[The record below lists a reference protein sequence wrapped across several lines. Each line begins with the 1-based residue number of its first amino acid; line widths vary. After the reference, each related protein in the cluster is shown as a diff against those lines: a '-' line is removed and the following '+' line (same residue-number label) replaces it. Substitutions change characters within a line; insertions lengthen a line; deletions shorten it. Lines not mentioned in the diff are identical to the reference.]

1 MIIILIAAIILVFIV
16 VILIRTIQFKPR
28 QIEQR
33 HIDNI
38 DFDAEKAINNLQ
50 KLVKCKTVSYFDSS
64 LEDDKEFNK
73 LVRMLPKLYPN
84 VCKKLKL
91 TKFDGRALLFYWK
104 GETKGDPAVFMAH
117 YDVVPVEEEQWSR
130 PAFEGLIENN
140 IMWGRGTLDTKV
152 TFNGVL
158 SAGEHL
164 LSKGFKPKHDIYFAF
179 SGGEEVNGPGAKNI
193 VDYFQKNNI
202 TPSFVLD
209 EGGAVVS
216 DVFPGLKQ
224 PCGLVGIAEK
234 GYINM
239 TLSVKSQGGHASA
252 PKPHTPIGV
261 LSKACADIENHPF
274 PIRFTDPVLKMFDE
288 LGRRSTFLYRMI
300 FANINVF
307 GWILDIIC
315 KKSGGQLNALLRTT
329 CAFTQA
335 KGSNAANVIPPSASM
350 TANMRLSPAETIET
364 SIDYIKQVINNPDI
378 EISLSDASNPS
389 RISVTDCDGFKWI
402 TNAIEDTWKGC
413 VTAPYL
419 MVQCSDSKNYG
430 VISDKVYR
438 FSATDLTNEEMNS
451 IHGNDEHIRL
461 ETIKHSVEF
470 FIRVM
475 RNC

>member
-1 MIIILIAAIILVFIV
+1 MAYILLLIILCFLL
-16 VILIRTIQFKPR
+16 VILIRTLMFKPTNIVKR
-28 QIEQR
+28 
-33 HIDNI
+33 DVDDI
-38 DFDAEKAINNLQ
+38 DFDYEKAISNLQ
-50 KLVKCKTVSYFDSS
+50 KLVKCKTVSYFDHS
-64 LEDDKEFNK
+64 LEDDKEFDK
-73 LVRMLPKLYPN
+73 LVKMLPKLYPT
-84 VCKKLKL
+84 VCKNLELK
-91 TKFDGRALLFYWK
+91 KFDGRALLFHWK
-104 GETKGDPAVFMAH
+104 GKTKGDPAVFMAH
-117 YDVVPVEEEQWSR
+117 YDVVPVEEENWTR

-164 LSKGFKPKHDIYFAF
+164 LKKGFVPEHDVYFAF
-179 SGGEEVNGPGAKNI
+179 SGGEEVNGPGAGNI
-193 VDYFQKNNI
+193 VKYFQEKNI

-239 TLSVKSQGGHASA
+239 TLSVKSAGGHASA

-261 LSKACADIENHPF
+261 LAKACNDIETHPF
-274 PIRFTDPVLKMFDE
+274 PIRFTDPVLKMFNE

-300 FANINVF
+300 FANLWAF
-307 GWILDIIC
+307 GWVLDLIC
-315 KKSGGQLNALLRTT
+315 RKSGGQLNALLRTT

-350 TANMRLSPAETIET
+350 TANMRLSPAETIDS
-364 SIDYIKQVINNPDI
+364 SINYIKSVINNPDI
-378 EISLSDASNPS
+378 EITLSDPTEPS
-389 RISVTDCDGFKWI
+389 RISTTDCDGYKWI
-402 TNAIEDTWKGC
+402 MNAIEDTWKGC

-430 VISDKVYR
+430 VISDRVYR

-461 ETIKHSVEF
+461 ETIKHAVEF

>member
-1 MIIILIAAIILVFIV
+1 MAYILLLIILCFLL
-16 VILIRTIQFKPR
+16 VILIRTLMFKPT
-28 QIEQR
+28 
-33 HIDNI
+33 NI
-38 DFDAEKAINNLQ
+38 VKRDVDDIGFDYEKAISNLQ
-50 KLVKCKTVSYFDSS
+50 KLVKCKTVSYFDHS
-64 LEDDKEFNK
+64 LEDDKEFDK
-73 LVRMLPKLYPN
+73 LVKMLPKLYPT
-84 VCKKLKL
+84 VCKNLELK
-91 TKFDGRALLFYWK
+91 KFDGRALLFHWK
-104 GETKGDPAVFMAH
+104 GKTKGDPAVFMAH
-117 YDVVPVEEEQWSR
+117 YDVVPVEEENWTR

-164 LSKGFKPKHDIYFAF
+164 LKKGFVPEHDVYFAF
-179 SGGEEVNGPGAKNI
+179 SGGEEVNGPGAGNI
-193 VDYFQKNNI
+193 VKYFQEKNI

-239 TLSVKSQGGHASA
+239 TLSVKSAGGHASA

-261 LSKACADIENHPF
+261 LAKACNDIETHPF
-274 PIRFTDPVLKMFDE
+274 PIRFTDPVLKMFNE

-300 FANINVF
+300 FANLWAF
-307 GWILDIIC
+307 GWVLDLIC
-315 KKSGGQLNALLRTT
+315 RKSGGQLNALLRTT

-350 TANMRLSPAETIET
+350 TANMRLSPAETIDS
-364 SIDYIKQVINNPDI
+364 SINYIKSVINNPDI
-378 EISLSDASNPS
+378 EITLSDPTEPS
-389 RISVTDCDGFKWI
+389 RISTTDCDGYKWI
-402 TNAIEDTWKGC
+402 MNAIEDTWKGC

-430 VISDKVYR
+430 VISDRVYR

-461 ETIKHSVEF
+461 ETIKHAVEF

>member
-1 MIIILIAAIILVFIV
+1 MAYILLLIILCFLL
-16 VILIRTIQFKPR
+16 VILIRTLMFKPTNIVKR
-28 QIEQR
+28 
-33 HIDNI
+33 DVDDI
-38 DFDAEKAINNLQ
+38 DFDYEKAISNLQ
-50 KLVKCKTVSYFDSS
+50 KLVKCKTVSYFDHS
-64 LEDDKEFNK
+64 LEDDKEFDK
-73 LVRMLPKLYPN
+73 LVKMLPKLYPT
-84 VCKKLKL
+84 VCKNLELK
-91 TKFDGRALLFYWK
+91 KFDGRALLFHWEGK
-104 GETKGDPAVFMAH
+104 TKGDPAVFMAH
-117 YDVVPVEEEQWSR
+117 YDVVPVEEENWTR

-164 LSKGFKPKHDIYFAF
+164 LKKGFVPEHDVYFAF
-179 SGGEEVNGPGAKNI
+179 SGGEEVNGPGAGNI
-193 VDYFQKNNI
+193 VKYFQEKNI

-239 TLSVKSQGGHASA
+239 TLSVKSAGGHASA

-261 LSKACADIENHPF
+261 LAKACNDIETHPF
-274 PIRFTDPVLKMFDE
+274 PIRFTDPVLKMFNE

-300 FANINVF
+300 FANLWAF
-307 GWILDIIC
+307 GWVLDLIC
-315 KKSGGQLNALLRTT
+315 RKSGGQLNALLRTT

-350 TANMRLSPAETIET
+350 TANMRLSPAETIDS
-364 SIDYIKQVINNPDI
+364 SINYIKSVINNPDI
-378 EISLSDASNPS
+378 EITLSDPTEPS
-389 RISVTDCDGFKWI
+389 RISTTDCDGYKWI
-402 TNAIEDTWKGC
+402 MNAIEDTWKGC

-430 VISDKVYR
+430 VISDRVYR

-461 ETIKHSVEF
+461 ETIKHAVEF